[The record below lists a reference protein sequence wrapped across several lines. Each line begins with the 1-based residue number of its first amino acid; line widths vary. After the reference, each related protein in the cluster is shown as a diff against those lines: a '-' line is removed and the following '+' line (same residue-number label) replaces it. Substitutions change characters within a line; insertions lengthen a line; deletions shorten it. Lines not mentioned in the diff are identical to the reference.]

1 MSSEI
6 THAGL
11 PAGTL
16 AVAPNWRRE
25 VRDTLVLTA
34 PIAAALLAE
43 MGMGVID
50 YSMSGH
56 LDPLEHP
63 GALAAAGLGLQWLF
77 TPMFWGMG
85 VITATGAIGAQ
96 AHGGQK
102 PETVSESMR
111 QGFLMATLLSIPII
125 AIAAAGLA
133 LLPTVNDD
141 PEVVRRVREIVF
153 WGLPWIPLV
162 YWFTVVRNFVTVMQR
177 PMIVSVCA
185 VAGLPVS
192 FLSNYVF
199 MYGNWGAPEMGVSAV
214 GLTGVIV
221 ALLHLVMIVAYVQYV
236 PELRR
241 YRIFARLLHF
251 DGKMMVELFR
261 VGIPIGMAYLFETG
275 LFFTVTVLMGVL
287 STAAL
292 TAHNV
297 VLNVC
302 AVTFMIPYA
311 LSQAATVRVGYAVG
325 AGQPE
330 AARRAGYV
338 AVWLGIGWMMLA
350 AATMLIAPNLLI
362 WIYMDDLSD
371 PVNASAAQLAASLF
385 VIAAIFQIVDGTQV
399 TTQGAL
405 RGLKDTT
412 VPMVIC
418 GLGYWVFGLGS
429 GVTMGFL
436 LGFGAKGLWWGLAVG
451 LGVSATLLFLRWRRL
466 SGRLI
471 A

>member
-25 VRDTLVLTA
+25 VRDTLILTL

-43 MGMGVID
+43 MGMGVVD
-50 YSMSGH
+50 YSMSGK
-56 LDPLEHP
+56 LGPV
-63 GALAAAGLGLQWLF
+63 ALAAAGLGLQLLF

-85 VITATGAIGAQ
+85 AITATGAVGSQ
-96 AHGGQK
+96 AHGAGDS
-102 PETVSESMR
+102 ETVSESMR
-111 QGFLMATLLSIPII
+111 QGFLMATLLSVPIM
-125 AIAAAGLA
+125 AIALIALP
-133 LLPTVNDD
+133 LLPLVNKDA
-141 PEVVRRVREIVF
+141 EVVAMVRDIILI
-153 WGLPWIPLV
+153 GLPWIPLV

-177 PMIVSVCA
+177 PTIVSVCA
-185 VAGLPVS
+185 IAGLPVS

-199 MYGNWGAPEMGVSAV
+199 MYGNWGAPNLGVAAV

-241 YRIFARLLHF
+241 YRIFARLLHI
-251 DGKMMVELFR
+251 DVKMMKELFK
-261 VGIPIGMAYLFETG
+261 VGIPIAMAYLFETG
-275 LFFTVTVLMGVL
+275 LFFTITVLMGVL
-287 STAAL
+287 STEAL
-292 TAHNV
+292 AAHNV

-302 AVTFMIPYA
+302 AVSFMIPYA

-338 AVWLGIGWMMLA
+338 AVWLGVGWMMIA
-350 AATMLIAPNLLI
+350 AATMLIAPNLLTS
-362 WIYMDDLSD
+362 IYLDLSD

-412 VPMVIC
+412 MPMVIC

-429 GVTMGFL
+429 GATMGFWM
-436 LGFGAKGLWWGLAVG
+436 GFGAKGLWWGLAIG
-451 LGVSATLLFLRWRRL
+451 LAVSATLLFLRWRRL

>member
-1 MSSEI
+1 MSSDI
-6 THAGL
+6 THAGT
-11 PAGTL
+11 PADTL

-25 VRDTLVLTA
+25 VRDTLILTL

-102 PETVSESMR
+102 PEMVSESMR
-111 QGFLMATLLSIPII
+111 QGFLMATLLSIPIM
-125 AIAAAGLA
+125 AIAVCA
-133 LLPTVNDD
+133 LIALPLINRD
-141 PEVVRRVREIVF
+141 PEVVRTVREIVF

-177 PMIVSVCA
+177 PMIVSICA

-192 FLSNYVF
+192 LLSNYVF
-199 MYGNWGAPEMGVSAV
+199 MYGNWGAPEMGAAAV
-214 GLTGVIV
+214 GVTGVIV
-221 ALLHLVMIVAYVQYV
+221 ALMHLVMIVAYVQYV

-241 YRIFARLLHF
+241 YRIFARLLHI
-251 DGKMMVELFR
+251 DVKMIKELFR

-275 LFFTVTVLMGVL
+275 LFFAITLLMGVL
-287 STAAL
+287 STDAL

-302 AVTFMIPYA
+302 AVSFMIPYA

-350 AATMLIAPNLLI
+350 AAAMLIAPNLLAS
-362 WIYMDDLSD
+362 IYLDLSN
-371 PVNASAAQLAASLF
+371 PANAAAVQLTASLF

-429 GVTMGFL
+429 GVAMGFW
-436 LGFGAKGLWWGLAVG
+436 LGFGAKGLWWGLAIG
-451 LGVSATLLFLRWRRL
+451 LAVSATLLYLRWRRL

-471 A
+471 G

>member
-1 MSSEI
+1 MPSEI
-6 THAGL
+6 THA
-11 PAGTL
+11 AVAADTL

-25 VRDTLVLTA
+25 VRDTLILTA
-34 PIAAALLAE
+34 PIAGGLLAE

-50 YSMSGH
+50 YSMSGE
-56 LDPLEHP
+56 LGPT
-63 GALAAAGLGLQWLF
+63 ALAAAGLGLQLLF

-85 VITATGAIGAQ
+85 AIAATGAVGAQ
-96 AHGGQK
+96 AHGAGNA
-102 PETVSESMR
+102 EAVSESMR
-111 QGFLMATLLSIPII
+111 QGFLMATLLSVPIMII
-125 AIAAAGLA
+125 ALVAMP
-133 LLPTVNDD
+133 LLPLVNDD
-141 PEVVRRVREIVF
+141 AEVVDLVGEIILI
-153 WGLPWIPLV
+153 GLPWVPLV

-177 PMIVSVCA
+177 PNIVTVCA

-192 FLSNYVF
+192 FLSNYAF
-199 MYGNWGAPEMGVSAV
+199 MYGNWGAPKLGAAAV

-221 ALLHLVMIVAYVQYV
+221 ALLHLAIIVVYVQCV

-241 YRIFARLLHF
+241 YRIFARLLHI
-251 DGKMMVELFR
+251 DRKMMTELFE
-261 VGIPIGMAYLFETG
+261 VGIPIAMAYLFETG
-275 LFFTVTVLMGVL
+275 LFFAVTLLMGVI
-287 STAAL
+287 STDAL
-292 TAHNV
+292 AAHNV

-302 AVTFMIPYA
+302 AMTFMIPYA

-325 AGQPE
+325 AGEPE

-338 AVWLGIGWMMLA
+338 AVWLGVGWMMLA
-350 AATMLIAPNLLI
+350 AATMLSVPGFLTSIYLNLA
-362 WIYMDDLSD
+362 D
-371 PVNASAAQLAASLF
+371 PANASATQLAASLF
-385 VIAAIFQIVDGTQV
+385 VIAAIFQIVDGLQV

-412 VPMVIC
+412 VPMILC

-451 LGVSATLLFLRWRRL
+451 LAVSATLLFLRWRRL
-466 SGRLI
+466 SGRLV

>member
-1 MSSEI
+1 MASE
-6 THAGL
+6 TSQAAFAAA
-11 PAGTL
+11 PL
-16 AVAPNWRRE
+16 AVAQTWRRE
-25 VRDTLVLTA
+25 VRDTLILTA

-56 LDPLEHP
+56 LGPT
-63 GALAAAGLGLQWLF
+63 ALAAAGLGLQLLF

-85 VITATGAIGAQ
+85 AITATGAVGAQ
-96 AHGGQK
+96 AHGAG
-102 PETVSESMR
+102 ETEAVSESMR
-111 QGFLMATLLSIPII
+111 QGFLMATLLSIPIMGI
-125 AIAAAGLA
+125 TLLA
-133 LLPTVNDD
+133 VPLLSYANSD
-141 PEVVRRVREIVF
+141 PEVVSLVRSIILI
-153 WGLPWIPLV
+153 GLPWIPLV
-162 YWFTVVRNFVTVMQR
+162 YWFTVVRNFVTVMRR
-177 PMIVSVCA
+177 PTIVTICA

-192 FLSNYVF
+192 FLSNYAF
-199 MYGNWGAPEMGVSAV
+199 MYGNWGAPKLGAAAV

-221 ALLHLVMIVAYVQYV
+221 ALLHLVVIVVYVEAV

-241 YRIFARLLHF
+241 YRIFARLFHF
-251 DGKMMVELFR
+251 DGRMMAELFR
-261 VGIPIGMAYLFETG
+261 VGLPIAMAYLFETG
-275 LFFTVTVLMGVL
+275 LFFTVTVLMGVI
-287 STAAL
+287 STEAL
-292 TAHNV
+292 AAHNV
-297 VLNVC
+297 VLNIC

-325 AGQPE
+325 AQQPE

-338 AVWLGIGWMMLA
+338 AIWLGIVWMMLA
-350 AATMLIAPNLLI
+350 AATMLTVPNLLTA
-362 WIYMDDLSD
+362 IYLDLTE
-371 PVNASAAQLAASLF
+371 PANAGATQLAASLF

-429 GVTMGFL
+429 GVTMGFV
-436 LGFGAKGLWWGLAVG
+436 LGYGATGLWWGLAIG
-451 LGVSATLLFLRWRRL
+451 LAVSATLLFLRWRRL

>member
-1 MSSEI
+1 MSSEL
-6 THAGL
+6 THA
-11 PAGTL
+11 AIAADTL

-25 VRDTLVLTA
+25 VRDTLLLTL

-56 LDPLEHP
+56 LGPV
-63 GALAAAGLGLQWLF
+63 ALAAAGLGLQLLF

-85 VITATGAIGAQ
+85 AIAATGAVGAQ
-96 AHGGQK
+96 AHGAGNA
-102 PETVSESMR
+102 EAVSESMR
-111 QGFLMATLLSIPII
+111 QGFLMATLLSVPIMII
-125 AIAAAGLA
+125 ALVAIP
-133 LLPTVNDD
+133 LLPLVNKDA
-141 PEVVRRVREIVF
+141 EVVEQVGRIILI
-153 WGLPWIPLV
+153 GLPWIPLV

-177 PMIVSVCA
+177 PNIVTVCA

-199 MYGNWGAPEMGVSAV
+199 MYGNWGAPKLGATAV

-221 ALLHLVMIVAYVQYV
+221 AVLHLVMIVAYVEWV

-251 DGKMMVELFR
+251 NGKMMAELFK
-261 VGIPIGMAYLFETG
+261 VGLPIAMAYLFETG
-275 LFFTVTVLMGVL
+275 LFFAVTVLMGVI
-287 STAAL
+287 STEAL
-292 TAHNV
+292 AAHNV

-302 AVTFMIPYA
+302 AMTFMIPYA
-311 LSQAATVRVGYAVG
+311 LSQAATVRVGYAIG

-338 AVWLGIGWMMLA
+338 AVWLGIGWMVLA
-350 AATMLIAPNLLI
+350 ASMMLIAPNLLTAV
-362 WIYMDDLSD
+362 YLDLSD
-371 PVNASAAQLAASLF
+371 PANAAPTQLAASLF

-405 RGLKDTT
+405 RGLKDTK
-412 VPMVIC
+412 VPMILC

-429 GVTMGFL
+429 GVTMGFV
-436 LGFGAKGLWWGLAVG
+436 LGFGARGLWWGLAIG
-451 LGVSATLLFLRWRRL
+451 LAVSATLLFLRWRRL

>member
-1 MSSEI
+1 MSSEL
-6 THAGL
+6 THAGA
-11 PAGTL
+11 PADTL

-25 VRDTLVLTA
+25 VRDTLILTT

-50 YSMSGH
+50 YSMAGE
-56 LDPLEHP
+56 LGPV
-63 GALAAAGLGLQWLF
+63 ALAAAGLGLQLLF

-85 VITATGAIGAQ
+85 AIAATGAVGAQ
-96 AHGGQK
+96 AHGAGDA
-102 PETVSESMR
+102 ETVSESMR
-111 QGFLMATLLSIPII
+111 QGFLMATLLSVPIMVI
-125 AIAAAGLA
+125 ALIALP
-133 LLPTVNDD
+133 LLPLVNKDT
-141 PEVVRRVREIVF
+141 EVVAMVQEIILI
-153 WGLPWIPLV
+153 GLPWIPLV

-177 PMIVSVCA
+177 PNIVSVCA
-185 VAGLPVS
+185 IVGLPVS
-192 FLSNYVF
+192 FFSNYAF
-199 MYGNWGAPEMGVSAV
+199 MYGNWGAPKLGAAAV

-241 YRIFARLLHF
+241 YRIFARLLHI
-251 DGKMMVELFR
+251 DVKMMKELFT
-261 VGIPIGMAYLFETG
+261 VGIPIAMAYLFETG
-275 LFFTVTVLMGVL
+275 LFFTVTLLMGVI
-287 STAAL
+287 STDAL
-292 TAHNV
+292 AAHNV

-311 LSQAATVRVGYAVG
+311 LSQAATVRVGYALG

-338 AVWLGIGWMMLA
+338 AVWLGIGWMVIA
-350 AATMLIAPNLLI
+350 AATMLIAPNLLTS
-362 WIYMDDLSD
+362 IYLDLSN

-436 LGFGAKGLWWGLAVG
+436 MGFGAKGLWWGLAIG
-451 LGVSATLLFLRWRRL
+451 LAVSATLLFLRWRRL

>member
-1 MSSEI
+1 
-6 THAGL
+6 
-11 PAGTL
+11 
-16 AVAPNWRRE
+16 
-25 VRDTLVLTA
+25 
-34 PIAAALLAE
+34 
-43 MGMGVID
+43 
-50 YSMSGH
+50 
-56 LDPLEHP
+56 
-63 GALAAAGLGLQWLF
+63 
-77 TPMFWGMG
+77 MFWGMG

-125 AIAAAGLA
+125 VIAVGGL
-133 LLPTVNDD
+133 LVLPLIYDD
-141 PEVVRRVREIVF
+141 SEVVRTVREIVF

-177 PMIVSVCA
+177 PMIVSICA

-199 MYGNWGAPEMGVSAV
+199 MYGNWGAPEMGAAAV

-221 ALLHLVMIVAYVQYV
+221 AVLHLAMIVAYVQYV

-241 YRIFARLLHF
+241 YHIFARLLHF
-251 DGKMMVELFR
+251 DRKMMVELFR

-275 LFFTVTVLMGVL
+275 LFFTITLLMGIL
-287 STAAL
+287 STEAL
-292 TAHNV
+292 AAHNV

-302 AVTFMIPYA
+302 AVSFMIPYA

-325 AGQPE
+325 AGKPE

-338 AVWLGIGWMMLA
+338 AVWLGIGWMMIA
-350 AATMLIAPNLLI
+350 ATTMLIAPNLLTA
-362 WIYMDDLSD
+362 IYLDLSE
-371 PVNASAAQLAASLF
+371 PVNASATQLAASLF

-412 VPMVIC
+412 MPMVIC

-429 GVTMGFL
+429 GVAMGFWM
-436 LGFGAKGLWWGLAVG
+436 GFGAMGLWWGLAVG
-451 LGVSATLLFLRWRRL
+451 LAVSATLLYLRWRRL

>member
-16 AVAPNWRRE
+16 GVAPNWRRE
-25 VRDTLVLTA
+25 VRDTLILTT

-50 YSMSGH
+50 YSMSGK
-56 LDPLEHP
+56 LGPV
-63 GALAAAGLGLQWLF
+63 ALAAAGLGLQLLF

-85 VITATGAIGAQ
+85 AIAATGAVGAQ
-96 AHGGQK
+96 AHGAGDA
-102 PETVSESMR
+102 ETVSESMR
-111 QGFLMATLLSIPII
+111 QGFLMATLLSVPIMII
-125 AIAAAGLA
+125 ALIALP
-133 LLPTVNDD
+133 LLPLVNKDA
-141 PEVVRRVREIVF
+141 EVVALVQEIIII
-153 WGLPWIPLV
+153 GLPWIPLV

-177 PMIVSVCA
+177 PNIVSVCA
-185 VAGLPVS
+185 IAGLPVS
-192 FLSNYVF
+192 FLSNYAF
-199 MYGNWGAPEMGVSAV
+199 MYGNWGAPNLGAAAV

-241 YRIFARLLHF
+241 YRIFARLLHI
-251 DGKMMVELFR
+251 DVKMMKELFK
-261 VGIPIGMAYLFETG
+261 VGIPIAMAYLFETG
-275 LFFTVTVLMGVL
+275 LFFTITVLMGVL
-287 STAAL
+287 STEAL
-292 TAHNV
+292 AAHNV

-338 AVWLGIGWMMLA
+338 AVWLGMGWMMIA
-350 AATMLIAPNLLI
+350 ATTMLIVPNLLTS
-362 WIYMDDLSD
+362 IYLDLSD
-371 PVNASAAQLAASLF
+371 PVNASATQLAASLF

-412 VPMVIC
+412 MPMVIC

-429 GVTMGFL
+429 GVTMGFWM
-436 LGFGAKGLWWGLAVG
+436 GFGAKGLWWGLAVG
-451 LGVSATLLFLRWRRL
+451 LAVSATLLFLRWRRL

>member
-11 PAGTL
+11 PAGSL

-25 VRDTLVLTA
+25 IRDTLILTL

-56 LDPLEHP
+56 LDLLAHP

-111 QGFLMATLLSIPII
+111 QGFLMATLLSIPIM
-125 AIAAAGLA
+125 AIAASGLVV
-133 LLPTVNDD
+133 LPLIYDD
-141 PEVVRRVREIVF
+141 LEVVRTVRELVF

-177 PMIVSVCA
+177 PMIVSICA
-185 VAGLPVS
+185 VTGLPVS

-199 MYGNWGAPEMGVSAV
+199 MYGNWGAPEMGAAAV

-221 ALLHLVMIVAYVQYV
+221 AVLHLAMIVAYVQYV

-241 YRIFARLLHF
+241 YHIFARLLHF
-251 DGKMMVELFR
+251 DRKMMVELFR

-275 LFFTVTVLMGVL
+275 LFFTITLLMGIL
-287 STAAL
+287 STEAL
-292 TAHNV
+292 AAHNV

-302 AVTFMIPYA
+302 AITFMIPYA

-325 AGQPE
+325 AGEPE

-338 AVWLGIGWMMLA
+338 AVWLGIGWMMIA
-350 AATMLIAPNLLI
+350 ATTMLIAPNLLI
-362 WIYMDDLSD
+362 SIYLDLSE
-371 PVNASAAQLAASLF
+371 PVNASATQLAASLF

-412 VPMVIC
+412 MPMVIC

-429 GVTMGFL
+429 GVTMGFWM
-436 LGFGAKGLWWGLAVG
+436 GFGAKGLWWGLAVG
-451 LGVSATLLFLRWRRL
+451 LAVSASLLFLRWRRL

>member
-6 THAGL
+6 T
-11 PAGTL
+11 PAAVAARPL
-16 AVAPNWRRE
+16 AVAQTWRRE
-25 VRDTLVLTA
+25 VRDTLILTA

-56 LDPLEHP
+56 LGPT
-63 GALAAAGLGLQWLF
+63 ALAAAGLGLQLLF

-85 VITATGAIGAQ
+85 AITATGAVGAQ
-96 AHGGQK
+96 AHGAADV
-102 PETVSESMR
+102 EAVSESMR
-111 QGFLMATLLSIPII
+111 QGFLMATLLSAPIMVIALVAIP
-125 AIAAAGLA
+125 
-133 LLPTVNDD
+133 LLPLVNHD
-141 PEVVRRVREIVF
+141 PEVVGQVGSIILI
-153 WGLPWIPLV
+153 GLPWIPLV

-177 PMIVSVCA
+177 PTIVSICA
-185 VAGLPVS
+185 VVGLPVS
-192 FLSNYVF
+192 FLSNYAF
-199 MYGNWGAPEMGVSAV
+199 MYGNWGAPRLGAPAV

-221 ALLHLVMIVAYVQYV
+221 ALLHLAMIVVYVECV

-251 DGKMMVELFR
+251 NGRMMAELFR
-261 VGIPIGMAYLFETG
+261 VGIPIAMAYLFETG
-275 LFFTVTVLMGVL
+275 LFFTVTVLMGII
-287 STAAL
+287 STEAL
-292 TAHNV
+292 AAHNV

-302 AVTFMIPYA
+302 AMSFMIPYA

-338 AVWLGIGWMMLA
+338 AIWLGVGWMMVAASIMLSAPHLLTSIYLDLA
-350 AATMLIAPNLLI
+350 DAGTAGAV
-362 WIYMDDLSD
+362 D
-371 PVNASAAQLAASLF
+371 LAASLF

-412 VPMVIC
+412 MPMVIC

-429 GVTMGFL
+429 GVTMGFAM
-436 LGFGAKGLWWGLAVG
+436 GYGALGLWWGLAIG
-451 LGVSATLLFLRWRRL
+451 LAVSASLLYLRWRRL

>member
-6 THAGL
+6 THAAV
-11 PAGTL
+11 PADTL
-16 AVAPNWRRE
+16 AVAPTWRRE

-50 YSMSGH
+50 YSMSGA
-56 LDPLEHP
+56 LGPT
-63 GALAAAGLGLQWLF
+63 ALAAAGLGLQLLF

-85 VITATGAIGAQ
+85 AIAATGAVGAQ
-96 AHGGQK
+96 AHGAGK
-102 PETVSESMR
+102 AEAVSESMR
-111 QGFLMATLLSIPII
+111 QGFLMATLLSVPIMIITLVAIPI
-125 AIAAAGLA
+125 
-133 LLPTVNDD
+133 LPLVNDD
-141 PEVVRRVREIVF
+141 AEVVSMVREIILI
-153 WGLPWIPLV
+153 GLPWIPLV

-177 PMIVSVCA
+177 PNIVIVCA

-192 FLSNYVF
+192 FLTNYAF
-199 MYGNWGAPEMGVSAV
+199 MYGNWGAPKLGAAAV

-221 ALLHLVMIVAYVQYV
+221 ALLHLVIIVVYVQCL

-241 YRIFARLLHF
+241 YRIFARLLHI
-251 DGKMMVELFR
+251 DGKMMSELFR
-261 VGIPIGMAYLFETG
+261 VGVPIAMAYLFETG
-275 LFFTVTVLMGVL
+275 LFFAVTLLMGVI
-287 STAAL
+287 STDAL
-292 TAHNV
+292 AAHNA

-302 AVTFMIPYA
+302 AVSFMIPYA

-325 AGQPE
+325 AQQPD

-338 AVWLGIGWMMLA
+338 AIWLGIGWMMLA
-350 AATMLIAPNLLI
+350 AATMLTVPGLLTS
-362 WIYMDDLSD
+362 IYLDLSD
-371 PVNASAAQLAASLF
+371 PANASATRLAASLF

-405 RGLKDTT
+405 RGLKDTK
-412 VPMVIC
+412 VPMILC

-436 LGFGAKGLWWGLAVG
+436 LGFGAKGLWWGLAIG
-451 LGVSATLLFLRWRRL
+451 LAVSATLLFLRWRRL
-466 SGRLI
+466 SGRLV

>member
-1 MSSEI
+1 MSSDI
-6 THAGL
+6 THAGV
-11 PAGTL
+11 PADTL

-25 VRDTLVLTA
+25 VRDTLILTL
-34 PIAAALLAE
+34 PIAGGLLAE
-43 MGMGVID
+43 MGQGMID
-50 YSMSGH
+50 YAMAGH
-56 LDPLEHP
+56 LDPLRHP

-85 VITATGAIGAQ
+85 AITATGAVGAQ
-96 AHGGQK
+96 AHGAGNA
-102 PETVSESMR
+102 EAVSESMR
-111 QGFLMATLLSIPII
+111 QGFVMATLLSIPVMLLVV
-125 AIAAAGLA
+125 GA
-133 LLPTVNDD
+133 LPILPLFYEDADVVR
-141 PEVVRRVREIVF
+141 EVRRVIF

-162 YWFTVVRNFVTVMQR
+162 YWFTVLRNFVTVMR
-177 PMIVSVCA
+177 HPHIVTICA
-185 VAGLPVS
+185 VGGMPIAA
-192 FLSNYVF
+192 LSNYVF
-199 MYGNWGAPEMGVSAV
+199 MYGNWGAPEMGVAAV
-214 GLTGVIV
+214 GLGGSFV
-221 ALLHLVMIVAYVQYV
+221 ALLHLVVIVAYVQWV

-241 YRIFARLLHF
+241 YRIFARLMHI
-251 DGKMMVELFR
+251 DGRMMKELFT
-261 VGIPIGMAYLFETG
+261 VGIPIAMAYLFETG
-275 LFFTVTVLMGVL
+275 LFFTVTFLMGVIATDAL
-287 STAAL
+287 S
-292 TAHNV
+292 AHNV

-302 AVTFMIPYA
+302 AVSFMMPYA

-338 AVWLGIGWMMLA
+338 AVWLGIGWMMIA
-350 AATMLIAPNLLI
+350 AATMLLVPGFLTS
-362 WIYMDDLSD
+362 IYLDRSLAE
-371 PVNASAAQLAASLF
+371 NASAVELAASLF

-429 GVTMGFL
+429 GITMGFFM
-436 LGFGAKGLWWGLAVG
+436 GFGAKGLWWGLAIG
-451 LGVSATLLFLRWRRL
+451 LAVSATLLFLRWRRL

>member
-1 MSSEI
+1 MSSEL
-6 THAGL
+6 THA
-11 PAGTL
+11 AIAADTL

-25 VRDTLVLTA
+25 VRDTLILTL

-111 QGFLMATLLSIPII
+111 QGFLMATLLSIPIM
-125 AIAAAGLA
+125 AIAAGGLVV
-133 LLPTVNDD
+133 LPLIYDD
-141 PEVVRRVREIVF
+141 LEVVRTVRALVF

-177 PMIVSVCA
+177 PMIVSICA
-185 VAGLPVS
+185 VTGLPVS

-199 MYGNWGAPEMGVSAV
+199 MYGNWGAPEMGAAAV

-221 ALLHLVMIVAYVQYV
+221 AVLHLVMIVAYVQYV

-241 YRIFARLLHF
+241 YHIFARLLHF
-251 DGKMMVELFR
+251 DRKMMVELFR

-275 LFFTVTVLMGVL
+275 LFFTITLLMGIL
-287 STAAL
+287 STEAL
-292 TAHNV
+292 AAHNV

-302 AVTFMIPYA
+302 AITFMIPYA

-325 AGQPE
+325 AGEPE

-338 AVWLGIGWMMLA
+338 AVWLGMGWMMI
-350 AATMLIAPNLLI
+350 AATTMLSAPNLLTS
-362 WIYMDDLSD
+362 IYLDLSE
-371 PVNASAAQLAASLF
+371 PVNASAAQLTASLF

-412 VPMVIC
+412 MPMVIC

-429 GVTMGFL
+429 GVTMGFWM
-436 LGFGAKGLWWGLAVG
+436 GFGAKGLWWGLAVG
-451 LGVSATLLFLRWRRL
+451 LAVSATLLFLRWRRL

>member
-6 THAGL
+6 THAGV
-11 PAGTL
+11 PADTL

-25 VRDTLVLTA
+25 IRDTLILTA

-50 YSMSGH
+50 YSMAGE
-56 LDPLEHP
+56 L
-63 GALAAAGLGLQWLF
+63 GATALAAAGLGLQLLF

-85 VITATGAIGAQ
+85 AIAATGAVGAQ
-96 AHGGQK
+96 AHGAGDRAA
-102 PETVSESMR
+102 VSESMR
-111 QGFLMATLLSIPII
+111 QGFLMATLLSLPIMLLT
-125 AIAAAGLA
+125 ALSVP
-133 LLPTVNDD
+133 LLPLVNHDAAVI
-141 PEVVRRVREIVF
+141 EQVGQIILY
-153 WGLPWIPLV
+153 GLPWIPLV

-177 PMIVSVCA
+177 PAIVSVCA
-185 VAGLPVS
+185 VVGLPVS
-192 FLSNYVF
+192 FLTNYAF
-199 MYGNWGAPEMGVSAV
+199 MYGNWGAPKLGAAAV

-221 ALLHLVMIVAYVQYV
+221 ALLHLVMIVAYVQWV

-251 DGKMMVELFR
+251 DGKMMAELFR
-261 VGIPIGMAYLFETG
+261 VGLPIAMAYLFETG
-275 LFFTVTVLMGVL
+275 LFFTATLLMGVL
-287 STAAL
+287 STDAL
-292 TAHNV
+292 AAHNA

-311 LSQAATVRVGYAVG
+311 LSQAATVRVGCAVG
-325 AGQPE
+325 ARQPE

-350 AATMLIAPNLLI
+350 AGTMLTAPGLLTSV
-362 WIYMDDLSD
+362 YLDPSD
-371 PVNASAAQLAASLF
+371 PANAAATELAASLF
-385 VIAAIFQIVDGTQV
+385 LIAAIFQIVDGTQV

-405 RGLKDTT
+405 RGLKDTK
-412 VPMVIC
+412 VPMILC

-429 GVTMGFL
+429 GVTMGFVM
-436 LGFGAKGLWWGLAVG
+436 GFGAEGLWWGLAVG
-451 LGVSATLLFLRWRRL
+451 LAVSATLLYLRWRRL
-466 SGRLI
+466 AGRLPGGHL

>member
-1 MSSEI
+1 MSSDI
-6 THAGL
+6 THA
-11 PAGTL
+11 AVAADTL

-25 VRDTLVLTA
+25 VRDTLILTL

-96 AHGGQK
+96 AHGARNA
-102 PETVSESMR
+102 ETVSESMR
-111 QGFLMATLLSIPII
+111 QGFLMATLLSIPIML
-125 AIAAAGLA
+125 IAAGGLV
-133 LLPTVNDD
+133 LLPMVNDD
-141 PEVVRRVREIVF
+141 PEVVRRVREIVL

-221 ALLHLVMIVAYVQYV
+221 AVLHLVMIVAYVQYV

-275 LFFTVTVLMGVL
+275 LFFTITVLMGVL

-350 AATMLIAPNLLI
+350 ATSMLVAPSLLTS
-362 WIYMDDLSD
+362 IYLDLSN
-371 PVNASAAQLAASLF
+371 PANASAAQLAASLF

-451 LGVSATLLFLRWRRL
+451 LAVSATLLLLRWRRL

>member
-25 VRDTLVLTA
+25 VRDTLILTL

-50 YSMSGH
+50 YSMSGE
-56 LDPLEHP
+56 LGPV
-63 GALAAAGLGLQWLF
+63 ALAAAGLGLQLLF

-85 VITATGAIGAQ
+85 AIAATGAIGAQ
-96 AHGGQK
+96 AHGAGDA
-102 PETVSESMR
+102 ETVSESMR
-111 QGFLMATLLSIPII
+111 QGFLMATLLSVPIM
-125 AIAAAGLA
+125 AIALIALP
-133 LLPTVNDD
+133 LLPLVNKDA
-141 PEVVRRVREIVF
+141 EVVALVQETIVI
-153 WGLPWIPLV
+153 GLPWIPLV

-177 PMIVSVCA
+177 PNIVSICA
-185 VAGLPVS
+185 IAGLPVS
-192 FLSNYVF
+192 FLSNYAF
-199 MYGNWGAPEMGVSAV
+199 MYGNWGAPNLGVAAV

-221 ALLHLVMIVAYVQYV
+221 ALLHLAMIVAYVQYV

-241 YRIFARLLHF
+241 YRIFARLLHI
-251 DGKMMVELFR
+251 DVKMMKELFK
-261 VGIPIGMAYLFETG
+261 VGIPIAMAYLFETG
-275 LFFTVTVLMGVL
+275 LFFTITVLMGVL
-287 STAAL
+287 STEAL
-292 TAHNV
+292 AAHNV

-302 AVTFMIPYA
+302 AVSFMIPYA

-325 AGQPE
+325 AGEPE

-338 AVWLGIGWMMLA
+338 AVWLGIGWMTVA
-350 AATMLIAPNLLI
+350 AATMLIAPNLLTS
-362 WIYMDDLSD
+362 IYLDLSD
-371 PVNASAAQLAASLF
+371 PVNASATQLAASLF

-412 VPMVIC
+412 MPMVIC

-429 GVTMGFL
+429 GVTMGFWM
-436 LGFGAKGLWWGLAVG
+436 GFGAKGLWWGLAVG
-451 LGVSATLLFLRWRRL
+451 LAVSATLLFLRWRRL

>member
-11 PAGTL
+11 PADTL

-25 VRDTLVLTA
+25 VRDTLVLTT

-50 YSMSGH
+50 YSMSGE
-56 LDPLEHP
+56 LGPV
-63 GALAAAGLGLQWLF
+63 ALAATGLGLQLLF

-85 VITATGAIGAQ
+85 AIAATGAVGAQ
-96 AHGGQK
+96 AHGAGDA
-102 PETVSESMR
+102 ETVSESMR
-111 QGFLMATLLSIPII
+111 QGFLMATLLSVPIMVI
-125 AIAAAGLA
+125 ALP
-133 LLPTVNDD
+133 LLPLVNKDA
-141 PEVVRRVREIVF
+141 EVVAMVQQIIII
-153 WGLPWIPLV
+153 GLPWIPLV

-177 PMIVSVCA
+177 PNIVSVCA
-185 VAGLPVS
+185 IAGLPVS
-192 FLSNYVF
+192 FLSNYAF
-199 MYGNWGAPEMGVSAV
+199 MYGNWGAPKLGASAV

-241 YRIFARLLHF
+241 YRIFARLLHI
-251 DGKMMVELFR
+251 DVKMMKELFT
-261 VGIPIGMAYLFETG
+261 VGVPIAMAYLFETG

-287 STAAL
+287 STEAL
-292 TAHNV
+292 AAHNV

-338 AVWLGIGWMMLA
+338 AVWLGIGWMVVA
-350 AATMLIAPNLLI
+350 AATMLIAPNLLTS
-362 WIYMDDLSD
+362 IYLDLSD
-371 PVNASAAQLAASLF
+371 PVNASATQLAASLF

-429 GVTMGFL
+429 GVTMGFWM
-436 LGFGAKGLWWGLAVG
+436 GFGAKGLWWGLAVG
-451 LGVSATLLFLRWRRL
+451 LAVSATLLFLRWRRL
-466 SGRLI
+466 AGRLPGGLV